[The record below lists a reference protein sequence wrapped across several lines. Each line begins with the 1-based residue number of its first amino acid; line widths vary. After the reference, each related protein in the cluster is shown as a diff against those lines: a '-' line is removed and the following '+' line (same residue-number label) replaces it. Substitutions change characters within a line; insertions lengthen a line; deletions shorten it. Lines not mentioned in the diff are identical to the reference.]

1 MFNQLICIGI
11 HPHFIAECKREGGG
25 TSPQVEEAGLC
36 IPLFAGKHN
45 SPTEKEKECQRILSG
60 ETIVANLCEKTCDY
74 CPDLGDTSDADGNSD
89 DANAQTYNL
98 DTGASAATNQINNEI
113 TLSDTITSDN
123 GSGDVETNPS
133 TEAENFDR
141 IIEDSIENEQ
151 NTAENGDGI
160 VEGDIVS
167 EHTEASGGGDDNY
180 EDRAKNEFEETTS
193 DNENAPNVM
202 SSADISSSNNVHV
215 PSDDGT
221 IDDSNAK
228 SQNSGVEVVNGDNH
242 GDVVSNADDGI
253 NTGDG
258 DDRTGDSKVGDEPA
272 NEDIQGSSDEADDET
287 YADGKNNQ
295 PANEDTVEED
305 NTEKADIEIQD
316 VDTEEKALGR

>member
-1 MFNQLICIGI
+1 M
-11 HPHFIAECKREGGG
+11 
-25 TSPQVEEAGLC
+25 
-36 IPLFAGKHN
+36 
-45 SPTEKEKECQRILSG
+45 
-60 ETIVANLCEKTCDY
+60 
-74 CPDLGDTSDADGNSD
+74 
-89 DANAQTYNL
+89 
-98 DTGASAATNQINNEI
+98 
-113 TLSDTITSDN
+113 
-123 GSGDVETNPS
+123 
-133 TEAENFDR
+133 
-141 IIEDSIENEQ
+141 SI
-151 NTAENGDGI
+151 
-160 VEGDIVS
+160 
-167 EHTEASGGGDDNY
+167 
-180 EDRAKNEFEETTS
+180 
-193 DNENAPNVM
+193 
-202 SSADISSSNNVHV
+202 ADISSSNNVHV

-316 VDTEEKALGR
+316 VDTEEKTLGRQSGLECSKAISSNGHMTASVEAAESTKTTNNEDKK